1 MSEECDTSTDDA
13 SSVNDSCS
21 NVAGLHTVC
30 SASNSLTN
38 GCFSK
43 SRSSPSRADS
53 TARLASACE
62 SLRHPVAQHNAADL
76 RSKPSVDVPLPQP
89 LSTAVSDSANA
100 SRSVDCALY

>member
-1 MSEECDTSTDDA
+1 MSDECDTSTDAA

-21 NVAGLHTVC
+21 NVAGLDTVC

-38 GCFSK
+38 GCFSQ
-43 SRSSPSRADS
+43 SRSSPSQAD
-53 TARLASACE
+53 RLASACE

-89 LSTAVSDSANA
+89 LSTTVSDSANA
-100 SRSVDCALY
+100 CRSVDCALY